1 MKGLDPD
8 PMTGVPK
15 MQLLPAPGAKPLAP
29 SGAAGQGSGSRQVI
43 EAVVRTTPPRA
54 GSEEAAAR
62 ALVEQRAGEGRDG
75 STGRERT
82 AAAQEPAKGRLAS
95 FSRLSSMPF
104 MVQVLGQQALAE
116 RSPAAAAQ
124 TPFSQHRDGA
134 LMGSDLYRKAGGEP
148 ELMPDNATLVRFA
161 V

>member
-1 MKGLDPD
+1 
-8 PMTGVPK
+8 MTGVPK
-15 MQLLPAPGAKPLAP
+15 MLLLPAPGAKPLAP
-29 SGAAGQGSGSRQVI
+29 SGAAGQGSGPRQPV
-43 EAVVRTTPPRA
+43 EAVTRTTPPRS

-62 ALVEQRAGEGRDG
+62 ALVEQRAGEGRNG
-75 STGRERT
+75 TAGRDRA
-82 AAAQEPAKGRLAS
+82 AAAQEPVKGRLVG

-116 RSPAAAAQ
+116 RAPATAAQ
-124 TPFSQHRDGA
+124 SPLSQHRDGA

-148 ELMPDNATLVRFA
+148 EFMPENATLVRFA